1 MSYRWFIIA
10 RVLHVLAIV
19 VWIGGIAAVTTVMF
33 PAMRRIDSNEQKVWL
48 FQQIERRFRPQA
60 RVAWLIVGLSGVYM
74 VGSLDAWARFTN
86 IHYWWMHAMVALWVI
101 FGLMLFVI
109 EPLVV
114 GPRLE
119 RTLRSAPVGAL
130 RRIEAMH
137 WVLLGLSLFVI
148 AVVVAGIY
156 GSL

>member
-33 PAMRRIDSNEQKVWL
+33 PAMRRLDSNEQKVWL

-60 RVAWLIVGLSGVYM
+60 RVAWLIVGLTGLYM
-74 VGSLDAWARFTN
+74 VGSLDAWGRFASM
-86 IHYWWMHAMVALWVI
+86 HYWWMDAMVGLWLL
-101 FGLMLFVI
+101 FGPMLFVI
-109 EPLVV
+109 EPLVA

-119 RTLRSAPVGAL
+119 WELRSKPAKAL
-130 RRIEAMH
+130 ARMEALH
-137 WVLLGLSLFVI
+137 WILLVVSLLVI
-148 AVVVAGIY
+148 AGAVAGVY
-156 GSL
+156 GWL